1 MKRWDALADRF
12 LEGYSARGLA
22 GGTVDSMRRE
32 WDRWGCWLKSRRP
45 RPKLEEVSVE
55 EVTQYLGS
63 FGKFRAKSTQYG
75 MMSRMRRIGD
85 FLVAEQVWRENP
97 LRWMK
102 GPRLDRRHR
111 LPRRI
116 SDSTLTRIWE
126 AAAQS
131 REVFHRHLWVAV
143 LGVLY
148 GGGLRRGEI
157 VSLDFSDWD
166 EATGTLLVDGKKT
179 GRERRVPLPDLCR
192 QCLEA
197 YLPRR
202 HNVLVKSNRS
212 EERALFVNGQGRRL
226 SEAGVSRGIGRLAR
240 SAGKKVTLHQFRHT
254 CASDLLASGTGLPH
268 VQKLLGHR
276 TIQSTMQYLHVAD
289 GELRRAI
296 ERHPINELSPN
307 PQSHKAEQK
316 EIHGDG

>member
-1 MKRWDALADRF
+1 MKRWDRLADSF
-12 LEGYSARGLA
+12 LDVYAARGLA
-22 GGTVDSMRRE
+22 EGTIRSMRRE

-45 RPKLEEVSVE
+45 RPKLEEVSLKHITE
-55 EVTQYLGS
+55 YLGS
-63 FGKFRAKSTQYG
+63 YARFRAKSTQYG

-85 FLVAEQVWRENP
+85 FLVEEGIWRENP

-116 SDSTLTRIWE
+116 NDSTLAKIWE

-131 REVFHRHLWVAV
+131 RETFYRHLWVAA

-148 GGGLRRGEI
+148 GGGLRRGEVI
-157 VSLDFSDWD
+157 GLDLSDWD
-166 EATGTLLVDGKKT
+166 AEAGTLLVYGKKT
-179 GRERRVPLPDLCR
+179 GQDRRVPLPDLCR

-202 HNVLVKSNRS
+202 QNILAKSSTDS
-212 EERALFVNGQGRRL
+212 EPALFVSGQGQRL
-226 SEAGVSRGIGRLAR
+226 SKGALSRGIGRIAR
-240 SAGKKVTLHQFRHT
+240 AAGEKVTLHQFRHT
-254 CASDLLASGTGLPH
+254 CASQLVGAGFGLPY

-276 TIQSTMQYLHVAD
+276 TLQTTMRYHHVAD
-289 GELRRAI
+289 RELHRAI
-296 ERHPINELSPN
+296 AQHPVNDLNTVLRPSDA
-307 PQSHKAEQK
+307 Q
-316 EIHGDG
+316 GDTSS

>member
-22 GGTVDSMRRE
+22 DGSVAAMRRE
-32 WDRWGCWLKSRRP
+32 WQRWGGWLKARRP
-45 RPKLEEVSVE
+45 RPRLD
-55 EVTQYLGS
+55 EVTGEHVTEYLGS
-63 FGKFRAKSTQYG
+63 YGKFRAKTTQYG

-85 FLVAEQVWRENP
+85 FLVAENVWRENP

-116 SDSTLTRIWE
+116 GESTLTEIWE
-126 AAAQS
+126 AAART
-131 REVFHRHLWVAV
+131 RETFYRHLWVAV

-157 VSLDFSDWD
+157 VGLDLSNWD
-166 EATGTLLVDGKKT
+166 EATGTLLVYGKKT

-202 HNVLVKSNRS
+202 HNVLIKTSS
-212 EERALFVNGQGRRL
+212 AEQSLFVNGRGGRL
-226 SEAGVSRGIGRLAR
+226 SRESLSRGIQRLAR
-240 SAGKKVTLHQFRHT
+240 EAGAKISLHQFRHT
-254 CASDLLASGTGLPH
+254 CASELLEAGTRLPH

-276 TIQSTMQYLHVAD
+276 TIQTTMRYLHIAD
-289 GELRRAI
+289 RELQRAI
-296 ERHPINELSPN
+296 ERHPIHQLNLS
-307 PQSHKAEQK
+307 
-316 EIHGDG
+316 HGQEKGDA